1 MKLRVVALGGLLC
14 GAMASAPSLVGQV
27 PATLQPFVKIDA
39 PAIVLDNVR
48 VIDGTG
54 APAKD
59 AQRVVIQDGKVSWLG
74 PAVADLIVPH
84 GAKVIDLTGKT
95 VFPGLV
101 GMHEHL
107 FYPLPDGGPGLL
119 PLYGEMADSAP
130 RLYLAGGVTT
140 ARTAGSLEPYTDIS
154 VKQAIDAGE
163 IPGPRL
169 FLTGPYLEGSPSI
182 GPQLHALT
190 GPDDAARLVDYWS
203 AEGMTSFKAYMHIT
217 PEELKAAVD
226 HAHEHGLKVTGHL
239 CAVGFKEAAAL
250 GIDNLEHGLAVDT
263 EFYSQKKTGVCPG
276 QHPPQAEL
284 AKMDV
289 EGADIQGTIKDL
301 IAHHVAITSTLAIFE
316 SFVPNRPPMSEEM
329 RVRTSLLPDAWGSYT
344 TTRAGIAE
352 HEADAIWPTLLKMEM
367 QFERDFVKQGG
378 VLMAGCDPTGYGGVL
393 PGFGD
398 QRNLE
403 LLVEVGFTPEEAI
416 HIATENGARW
426 LGEDSKVGTIAVG
439 MVADLVVVD
448 GNPAKNIAD
457 VEKVD
462 TVFKDGVGYDPQKL
476 IASVRGLVGLR

>member
-1 MKLRVVALGGLLC
+1 MKRSSIALAGLLC
-14 GAMASAPSLVGQV
+14 GAMSSAQV
-27 PATLQPFVKIDA
+27 PSTLQPFVKIDA
-39 PAIVLDNVR
+39 PVVVLENVR

-54 APAKD
+54 APAQEN
-59 AQRVVIQDGKVSWLG
+59 QRVVIEHGKITSVG
-74 PAVADLIVPH
+74 PQTTNEMLPT
-84 GAKVIDLTGKT
+84 GAKLLDMSGKT
-95 VFPGLV
+95 IFPGLV

-154 VKQAIDAGE
+154 VKQAIDAGQ
-163 IPGPRL
+163 IPGPKL
-169 FLTGPYLEGSPSI
+169 FLTGPYLEGSPAI
-182 GPQLHALT
+182 GPQLHTLT

-226 HAHEHGLKVTGHL
+226 HAHEHGLKITGHL
-239 CAVGFKEAAAL
+239 CAVGFKEAAGL
-250 GIDNLEHGLAVDT
+250 GIDNLEHGLVVDT

-289 EGADIQGTIKDL
+289 EGPEIQGTIKYL
-301 IAHHVAITSTLAIFE
+301 IDHHVAVTSTLAIFE
-316 SFVPNRPPMSEEM
+316 SFAPNRPPMSEEM

-344 TTRAGIAE
+344 TTRAAIAE
-352 HEADAIWPTLLKMEM
+352 RAQDAPSESISGRLLKMEER
-367 QFERDFVKQGG
+367 FELDFVMQGG

-403 LLVEVGFTPEEAI
+403 LLVESGFSPEAAI
-416 HIATENGARW
+416 HIATQNGAQW
-426 LGEDSKVGTIAVG
+426 LGEDAHFGTIAPG
-439 MVADLVVVD
+439 KAADLVIVD

-457 VEKVD
+457 VEKVE